1 MRVLTL
7 LLILSSLVGCSAD
20 WHLKRALKKNPDLLD
35 TSSHYFFDTTI
46 VTDSVVLTD
55 TFYTKEYDT
64 LVLHDSASGVTTQ
77 IIRIKDTL
85 LVTTKVT
92 PDTIKITQQIAA
104 KPRKTIFLKTP
115 WYKNVFFW
123 VSIVLLL
130 LVWRLISSM
139 K

>member
-1 MRVLTL
+1 MQ
-7 LLILSSLVGCSAD
+7 
-20 WHLKRALKKNPDLLD
+20 KNPDLID
-35 TSSHYFFDTTI
+35 TSSHYIFDTTI

-64 LVLHDSASGVTTQ
+64 LVMHDSASGVTTQ

-104 KPRKTIFLKTP
+104 KPRKTVVVKLP
-115 WYKNVFFW
+115 WYKNLFFW
-123 VSIVLLL
+123 VSFVLLL
-130 LVWRLISSM
+130 VVWRLIG